1 MRRLLLGAL
10 LLAGAAHAQP
20 AAKCLLPGE
29 IGSQQLLGTWE
40 AELQGR
46 WDLVMLRLVAHP
58 EYAHSFHGTLERD
71 GRRLLLAGD
80 YEDGELTLEESEDGK
95 RIAANWLGELVPE
108 SCGREIRGTWT
119 RDGETGGKAFVLR
132 KRER

>member
-1 MRRLLLGAL
+1 MRRLLVGAL

-20 AAKCLLPGE
+20 ARCLLPGE
-29 IGSQQLLGTWE
+29 IASPQLLGTWE

-46 WDLVMLRLVAHP
+46 WDTVTLRLVAHP
-58 EYAHSFHGTLERD
+58 EYAHSFHGTLDRD

-108 SCGREIRGTWT
+108 SCGKEIRGTWT
-119 RDGETGGKAFVLR
+119 RDGEDKGQAFVLR
-132 KRER
+132 KRDR

>member
-1 MRRLLLGAL
+1 MKHALLAAL

-20 AAKCLLPGE
+20 ARCLLPGE
-29 IGSQQLLGTWE
+29 IDSRQLLGTWE
-40 AELQGR
+40 AEVQGR
-46 WDLVMLRLVAHP
+46 WDTVTLRLVAHP

-71 GRRLLLAGD
+71 GRKLLLAGD

-108 SCGREIRGTWT
+108 SCGKEIRGTWT
-119 RDGETGGKAFVLR
+119 RDGEGSGKGFVLR
-132 KRER
+132 KR